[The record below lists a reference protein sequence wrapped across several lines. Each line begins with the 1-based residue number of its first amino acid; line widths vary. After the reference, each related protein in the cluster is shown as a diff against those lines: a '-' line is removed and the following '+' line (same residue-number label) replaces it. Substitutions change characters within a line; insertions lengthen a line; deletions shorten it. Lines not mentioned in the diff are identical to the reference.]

1 MARVTVEDCIEK
13 EPNRFK
19 LALVA
24 AQRARDI
31 VAGSQLTIERDNDKN
46 AVVALREIAEETIQ
60 IDVLEENLI
69 QGFQKHAPMDET
81 EEELADM
88 LADEYENIYQ
98 ADAEV
103 SEKDMTIIEEG
114 SDLSDESTTES
125 A

>member
-1 MARVTVEDCIEK
+1 M
-13 EPNRFK
+13 
-19 LALVA
+19 
-24 AQRARDI
+24 
-31 VAGSQLTIERDNDKN
+31 
-46 AVVALREIAEETIQ
+46 REIAEETIQ